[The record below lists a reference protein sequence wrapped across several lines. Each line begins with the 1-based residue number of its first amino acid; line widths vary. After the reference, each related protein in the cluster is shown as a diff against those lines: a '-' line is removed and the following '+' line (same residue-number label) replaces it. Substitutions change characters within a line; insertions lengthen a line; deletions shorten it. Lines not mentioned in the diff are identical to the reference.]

1 MFREVSD
8 NSMLY
13 TYVHETITSSAK
25 LIDTFNILNRKLR
38 CWYFTHTTEYFRYG
52 VNYMIFLR
60 IDFMLQY
67 IRRLKINNRKISSSF

>member
-25 LIDTFNILNRKLR
+25 LIDTFNILNRKL
-38 CWYFTHTTEYFRYG
+38 CLLVLLMVAG
-52 VNYMIFLR
+52 ILR
-60 IDFMLQY
+60 IQQNIFVMEL
-67 IRRLKINNRKISSSF
+67 II